1 MMSDPHADFDP
12 GQSPVD
18 LLSPPQPAAPAP
30 AVAVEPATDAWT
42 VRAVVIVLGLVAL
55 VGEVGLISLV
65 ARGAGS
71 TDPAAWGAQVALVA
85 QLPTAAAAAI
95 ATLLASTRSR
105 VK

>member
-1 MMSDPHADFDP
+1 MMSDPTTIDAA
-12 GQSPVD
+12 QLVEA
-18 LLSPPQPAAPAP
+18 PP
-30 AVAVEPATDAWT
+30 EPATDAWT
-42 VRAVVIVLGLVAL
+42 VRAVVVVLGLVAL
-55 VGEVGLISLV
+55 VGEVGLIVLI

>member
-1 MMSDPHADFDP
+1 MMTN
-12 GQSPVD
+12 
-18 LLSPPQPAAPAP
+18 QPTPAP
-30 AVAVEPATDAWT
+30 VPAVLDATAEPATDAWT
-42 VRAVVIVLGLVAL
+42 VRAVVIGLIVIAL
-55 VGEVGLISLV
+55 VGEVGLITLV

>member
-1 MMSDPHADFDP
+1 MMSDPN
-12 GQSPVD
+12 
-18 LLSPPQPAAPAP
+18 PAAPAVVD
-30 AVAVEPATDAWT
+30 ATATELTTDAWT
-42 VRAVVIVLGLVAL
+42 VRAVVIVLGLIAL
-55 VGEVGLISLV
+55 VGEAGLIGLV
-65 ARGAGS
+65 ARGSGS